1 MGNTIDDIKKNMAI
15 YLFSSKVL
23 LSKRRILLV
32 IPIGIFLSI
41 LIISFLALPLQQ
53 LNAGISEI
61 RMNNTDLIYSL
72 HPQISLNQ
80 IENENYKL
88 MSEFERITYLGDFQY
103 RLKTIENIDRFAYGI
118 LFDIELMDETSNTPK
133 LVSMLAI
140 SDNLFNNFLDSKYLI
155 LQNNDTLLSNK
166 AFIFNQKYLGEF
178 GWFNISR
185 INFRFLF
192 KDLDGVNLT
201 YSLDIDC
208 FGRSAGFELPDNNLL
223 AGNDDN
229 QELLTVNDNLP
240 FFDDFSPSNLAPSS
254 YSSSNPV
261 KSTIGLISISNIDS
275 LLQGRG
281 FNWLDYHGSL
291 LESGMD
297 QLQGISGIY
306 SFVWIK
312 DEFFSRNINL
322 GLDTL
327 INVDSRILQLV
338 NLLNYPVEKVVT
350 TQHIFHSGNLL
361 DNGYLEKLNVQ
372 MNLYQI
378 LSLILL
384 APLLLINLFLM
395 FYTSKFTQNTENML
409 KLKLLRSQNFP
420 VIAVFVLEWCVV
432 SIVDIAFFILI
443 LLFFPSSVRQLFA
456 DITNI
461 MHLSVLII
469 LLTSLF
475 WLYPSIQTWFSLNT
489 SDSPHILNYT
499 LNERYQEEKMLYSA
513 HKIILRVIVIGIF
526 SCLALILLISIFG
539 ASISKIDFWRFFI
552 ISLGNSSMQ
561 MIYIFLLGFLSFLII
576 LMISG
581 DFISVLL
588 LLFLTQLSLNHKKLR
603 RFKHILLTKQYLK
616 MNRTLSGTCLLVSV
630 LISFLVFFVV
640 IPVVIA
646 GEIGQPLTNRYGID
660 LVVSADLDHFSSTD
674 AVEIVN
680 STVGKLNSIK
690 KVKTSNCFKAIGSIP
705 SAFKNVNIT
714 TYFIDPRAVEPH
726 YRIFSENNSF
736 SSNTEAMINYSGNIL
751 VSKSFAM
758 NYALS
763 AGEFISLLDNQSTPH
778 SLRIIDIIDRING
791 YGMAWNSN
799 SEKEHFIVASQDI
812 LPDLLLSD
820 LNAWI
825 TLINIYNEPSV
836 EDELKQIIPPNFF
849 FLSSDNLVITNSLT
863 LDQLSLSLF
872 LENLSGFTLLNTLIL
887 LVLIT
892 PIYIRGFKSSDLIF
906 RFLGVTYRDYFI
918 LISIT
923 MIITGLGSMIIGM
936 IVGTLFSILIWY
948 FICSGAFLYDI
959 TLIFEENTFWTLI
972 GAISLIITSYLCCTG
987 IILFKEVKKI
997 SLSKELKVDM

>member
-140 SDNLFNNFLDSKYLI
+140 SDNLFNNFLVSKYLI

-327 INVDSRILQLV
+327 INVDSRILV
-338 NLLNYPVEKVVT
+338 
-350 TQHIFHSGNLL
+350 
-361 DNGYLEKLNVQ
+361 
-372 MNLYQI
+372 
-378 LSLILL
+378 LSL
-384 APLLLINLFLM
+384 
-395 FYTSKFTQNTENML
+395 L
-409 KLKLLRSQNFP
+409 KS
-420 VIAVFVLEWCVV
+420 
-432 SIVDIAFFILI
+432 
-443 LLFFPSSVRQLFA
+443 
-456 DITNI
+456 
-461 MHLSVLII
+461 
-469 LLTSLF
+469 
-475 WLYPSIQTWFSLNT
+475 
-489 SDSPHILNYT
+489 
-499 LNERYQEEKMLYSA
+499 
-513 HKIILRVIVIGIF
+513 
-526 SCLALILLISIFG
+526 
-539 ASISKIDFWRFFI
+539 
-552 ISLGNSSMQ
+552 
-561 MIYIFLLGFLSFLII
+561 
-576 LMISG
+576 
-581 DFISVLL
+581 
-588 LLFLTQLSLNHKKLR
+588 
-603 RFKHILLTKQYLK
+603 
-616 MNRTLSGTCLLVSV
+616 
-630 LISFLVFFVV
+630 
-640 IPVVIA
+640 
-646 GEIGQPLTNRYGID
+646 
-660 LVVSADLDHFSSTD
+660 
-674 AVEIVN
+674 
-680 STVGKLNSIK
+680 
-690 KVKTSNCFKAIGSIP
+690 VKTSC
-705 SAFKNVNIT
+705 V
-714 TYFIDPRAVEPH
+714 
-726 YRIFSENNSF
+726 NSF
-736 SSNTEAMINYSGNIL
+736 FMLMPQLIDRQGDENIL
-751 VSKSFAM
+751 K
-758 NYALS
+758 
-763 AGEFISLLDNQSTPH
+763 
-778 SLRIIDIIDRING
+778 R
-791 YGMAWNSN
+791 
-799 SEKEHFIVASQDI
+799 
-812 LPDLLLSD
+812 
-820 LNAWI
+820 
-825 TLINIYNEPSV
+825 
-836 EDELKQIIPPNFF
+836 
-849 FLSSDNLVITNSLT
+849 
-863 LDQLSLSLF
+863 
-872 LENLSGFTLLNTLIL
+872 
-887 LVLIT
+887 
-892 PIYIRGFKSSDLIF
+892 
-906 RFLGVTYRDYFI
+906 
-918 LISIT
+918 
-923 MIITGLGSMIIGM
+923 
-936 IVGTLFSILIWY
+936 
-948 FICSGAFLYDI
+948 
-959 TLIFEENTFWTLI
+959 
-972 GAISLIITSYLCCTG
+972 
-987 IILFKEVKKI
+987 
-997 SLSKELKVDM
+997 